1 MYTEWSW
8 YYSAMPRIATP
19 SQELIDILKSE
30 HHMGPTADGKSI
42 HDLHLSSVDGSGS
55 NMLADRHGKV
65 TMVVN
70 VTGEC
75 GNSMQYPMLQ
85 VLEYDYADYDFKILC
100 VPTNDYCEYGY
111 GDFKDNSTST
121 AEQAHDYAYYNY
133 RVRMDFSEL
142 VVSRCEHEDEEPKTP
157 HPLYVRLG
165 VGTKDDSHPIRGNF
179 EKWVVS
185 KDGTNRARFTNGS
198 LLPANLESGY
208 DDYSPQEA
216 LRRIRAA
223 IEYYLSE

>member
-1 MYTEWSW
+1 MHTGQSW
-8 YYSAMPRIATP
+8 YYSTMLKIAPP
-19 SQELIDILKSE
+19 SQDLIDILKSE
-30 HHMGPTADGKSI
+30 HHMGPTADGGSI
-42 HDLHLSSVDGSGS
+42 YDLHLSPVDGSGS

-65 TMVVN
+65 TMIVN

-85 VLEYDYADYDFKILC
+85 VLEYDYADYGFKILC
-100 VPTNDYCEYGY
+100 IPTNDYCEYAY
-111 GDFKDNSTST
+111 GDFKNNSTST
-121 AEQAHDYAYYNY
+121 AEQAYDYAYYNY

-142 VVSRCEHEDEEPKTP
+142 AVSRYEHEGEEPKTP
-157 HPLYVRLG
+157 HPLYERLG
-165 VGTKDDSHPIRGNF
+165 VQGSPIRGNF

-198 LLPANLESGY
+198 LLPANLETGY
-208 DDYSPQEA
+208 DYYSPQEA